1 MKSEVEELRGLV
13 ESFMKEKQ
21 VKDEQPK
28 EDEQQKKQEE
38 IVSMVPPPSA
48 PVSCLKNP
56 VL

>member
-21 VKDEQPK
+21 VKDEPK
-28 EDEQQKKQEE
+28 KDEQPKKQEE